1 MENDMTKKDHL
12 TKTYI
17 GDNVIFADVVN
28 YAVYDGVQVIKPE
41 VLEDGNTV
49 ATSYIYKGDD
59 FRLTFERA
67 RDVRKIAR
75 KNSGDN
81 TCYMVFG
88 AENHSQLHY
97 AMPVKAMTYDV
108 LEYIRQIENRK
119 KTFRAISEAKKAG
132 EEPIEESPDNEEFL
146 SSWKADDELV
156 PVITI
161 VINFGEKK
169 WDAPVTLHE
178 MFDRTKRK
186 FQRNRVIREMIPD
199 YKFILIDPHQM
210 SEDDFERM
218 DTNLKTVLKAIAYAR
233 DKNKIELL
241 EKIDTPLD
249 RIEWEI
255 INKYT
260 GMSVDVPEEKE
271 VKKMSEGLKKY
282 LEEREDKVRIE
293 SEAKGR
299 DEGEKKLGA
308 LIDSLINAGR
318 NDEIKKVTSD
328 AEYRQKLYVEFGI
341 E

>member
-1 MENDMTKKDHL
+1 MKNDNDMTKKDHL
-12 TKTYI
+12 TKAYI
-17 GDNVIFADVVN
+17 GNNEIFADVVN
-28 YAVYDGVQVIKPE
+28 YAVYDGVQVITPE

-59 FRLTFERA
+59 FKLTFERT

-75 KNSGDN
+75 KNSGDK

-88 AENHSQLHY
+88 AENQSQLHY
-97 AMPVKAMTYDV
+97 AMPVKAMTYDI
-108 LEYIRQIENRK
+108 LEYICQIENRK
-119 KTFRAISEAKKAG
+119 KTFKAISEAKKAG
-132 EEPIEESPDNEEFL
+132 EEPLEASPDNEEFL

-156 PVITI
+156 PVVTI

-178 MFDRTKRK
+178 MFDKTKRK
-186 FQRNRVIREMIPD
+186 FQRNKVISEMVPD

-249 RIEWEI
+249 RI
-255 INKYT
+255 
-260 GMSVDVPEEKE
+260 
-271 VKKMSEGLKKY
+271 
-282 LEEREDKVRIE
+282 
-293 SEAKGR
+293 
-299 DEGEKKLGA
+299 
-308 LIDSLINAGR
+308 
-318 NDEIKKVTSD
+318 
-328 AEYRQKLYVEFGI
+328 
-341 E
+341 

>member
-1 MENDMTKKDHL
+1 MKNDNDMTKKDHL
-12 TKTYI
+12 TKAYI
-17 GDNVIFADVVN
+17 GNNKIFADVVN
-28 YAVYDGVQVIKPE
+28 YTVYDGVQVITPE

-59 FRLTFERA
+59 FKLTFERT

-75 KNSGDN
+75 KNSGDK

-88 AENHSQLHY
+88 AENQSQLHY

-108 LEYIRQIENRK
+108 LEYICQIENRK

-132 EEPIEESPDNEEFL
+132 EEPLEAPPDNAEFL
-146 SSWKADDELV
+146 SSWKADDELI
-156 PVITI
+156 PVVTI

-186 FQRNRVIREMIPD
+186 FQRNKVIREMIPD

-218 DTNLKTVLKAIAYAR
+218 NTNLKTVLRAIAYAR

-260 GMSVDVPEEKE
+260 GMSVDVPEKKE
-271 VKKMSEGLKKY
+271 VKKMSEGLRQY
-282 LEEREDKVRIE
+282 LEEREAK

-299 DEGEKKLGA
+299 DEGENKFRTLLKA
-308 LIDSLINAGR
+308 LEKAGR
-318 NDEIKKVTSD
+318 KDDAFNAASD
-328 AEYRQKLYVEFGI
+328 AEYLQKLYEEFGI

>member
-1 MENDMTKKDHL
+1 MENNNDMTKKDHL

-59 FRLTFERA
+59 FRLTFERT
-67 RDVRKIAR
+67 RDVRKVTR

-88 AENHSQLHY
+88 AENQSQLHY

-108 LEYIRQIENRK
+108 LGYIRQIENRK

-132 EEPIEESPDNEEFL
+132 EEPLEESPDNEEFL

-178 MFDRTKRK
+178 MFDKTKRK

-218 DTNLKTVLKAIAYAR
+218 NTNLGNVLRVINYAN
-233 DKNKIELL
+233 DKDKLIKFAESGAEFNQL
-241 EKIDTPLD
+241 ETQL
-249 RIEWEI
+249 
-255 INKYT
+255 INKFT
-260 GMSVDVPEEKE
+260 GVDIDIPEENE
-271 VKKMSEGLKKY
+271 VKKMSEGF
-282 LEEREDKVRIE
+282 RQIIDE
-293 SEAKGR
+293 SKAEGR
-299 DEGEKKLGA
+299 DAGEKKLGA
-308 LIDSLINAGR
+308 LIDSLIDAGR

>member
-1 MENDMTKKDHL
+1 MNNDMTKKDHL

-17 GDNVIFADVVN
+17 GNNEIFADVVN

-49 ATSYIYKGDD
+49 ATSYIYKDD
-59 FRLTFERA
+59 GFRLTFERT
-67 RDVRKIAR
+67 RDLRKVTR
-75 KNSGDN
+75 KNPKDK
-81 TCYMVFG
+81 TCYMIFG
-88 AENHSQLHY
+88 AENQSQLHY

-108 LEYIRQIENRK
+108 LEYICQIENRK
-119 KTFRAISEAKKAG
+119 KTFKAISEAKKSG
-132 EEPIEESPDNEEFL
+132 EEPLEAPPDNAEFL
-146 SSWKADDELV
+146 SSWKADDELI
-156 PVITI
+156 PVVTI

-178 MFDRTKRK
+178 MFDKTKRK
-186 FQRNRVIREMIPD
+186 FQRNKVIREMIPD

-218 DTNLKTVLKAIAYAR
+218 NTNLKTVLRAIAYAR

-260 GMSVDVPEEKE
+260 GMSVDVPKEKE

-282 LEEREDKVRIE
+282 LEEREAKG
-293 SEAKGR
+293 EAKG
-299 DEGEKKLGA
+299 ENKLSA
-308 LIDSLINAGR
+308 LINSLIDAGR
-318 NDEIKKVTSD
+318 NDEIQKVTSD
-328 AEYRQKLYVEFGI
+328 AEYRQKLYTEFGI

>member
-1 MENDMTKKDHL
+1 MNNDMTKKDHL

-17 GDNVIFADVVN
+17 GNNEIFADVVN
-28 YAVYDGVQVIKPE
+28 YAVYNGVQVITPE
-41 VLEDGNTV
+41 ILEDGNTV
-49 ATSYIYKGDD
+49 ATSYIYKDD
-59 FRLTFERA
+59 GFRLTFERT
-67 RDVRKIAR
+67 RDLRKVTR
-75 KNSGDN
+75 KNPKDK
-81 TCYMVFG
+81 TCYMIFG
-88 AENHSQLHY
+88 AENQSQLHY

-108 LEYIRQIENRK
+108 LEYICQIENRK

-132 EEPIEESPDNEEFL
+132 EEPIETPPDNTEFL

-156 PVITI
+156 PVVTI

-178 MFDRTKRK
+178 MFDKTKRK
-186 FQRNRVIREMIPD
+186 FQRNKVIREMIPD

-218 DTNLKTVLKAIAYAR
+218 NTNLKTVLRAIAYAR

-260 GMSVDVPEEKE
+260 GMSVDVPEKKE
-271 VKKMSEGLKKY
+271 VKKMSEGLRQY
-282 LEEREDKVRIE
+282 LEERE
-293 SEAKGR
+293 AKGR
-299 DEGEKKLGA
+299 DAGEKKISTLFQA
-308 LIDSLINAGR
+308 LEKAGR
-318 NDEIKKVTSD
+318 KDDAFKAASD
-328 AEYRQKLYVEFGI
+328 SEYRQKLYEEFGI

>member
-1 MENDMTKKDHL
+1 MKNDNDMTKKDHL
-12 TKTYI
+12 TKAYI
-17 GDNVIFADVVN
+17 GNNKIFADVVN
-28 YAVYDGVQVIKPE
+28 YAVYDGVQVITPE

-59 FRLTFERA
+59 FKLTFERT

-75 KNSGDN
+75 KNSGDK

-88 AENHSQLHY
+88 AENQSQLHY
-97 AMPVKAMTYDV
+97 AMPVKAMTYDI
-108 LEYIRQIENRK
+108 LEYICQIENRK
-119 KTFRAISEAKKAG
+119 KTFKAISEAKKAG
-132 EEPIEESPDNEEFL
+132 EEPLEASPDNEEFL

-156 PVITI
+156 PVVTI

-178 MFDRTKRK
+178 MFDKTKRK
-186 FQRNRVIREMIPD
+186 FQRNKVISEMVPD

-249 RIEWEI
+249 RI
-255 INKYT
+255 
-260 GMSVDVPEEKE
+260 
-271 VKKMSEGLKKY
+271 
-282 LEEREDKVRIE
+282 
-293 SEAKGR
+293 
-299 DEGEKKLGA
+299 
-308 LIDSLINAGR
+308 
-318 NDEIKKVTSD
+318 
-328 AEYRQKLYVEFGI
+328 
-341 E
+341 

>member
-49 ATSYIYKGDD
+49 ATSYIYKDDD
-59 FRLTFERA
+59 FRLTFERT
-67 RDVRKIAR
+67 RDVRKVTR

-81 TCYMVFG
+81 TCYMIFG
-88 AENHSQLHY
+88 AENQSQLHY

-132 EEPIEESPDNEEFL
+132 DEPLEESPDNEEFL

-156 PVITI
+156 PVVTI

-218 DTNLKTVLKAIAYAR
+218 NTNLKTVLRAIAYAR

-260 GMSVDVPEEKE
+260 GMSVDVPEKKE
-271 VKKMSEGLKKY
+271 VKKMSEGLRQY
-282 LEEREDKVRIE
+282 LEEREAK

-299 DEGEKKLGA
+299 DEGENKFRTLLKA
-308 LIDSLINAGR
+308 LEKAGR
-318 NDEIKKVTSD
+318 KDDAFNAASD
-328 AEYRQKLYVEFGI
+328 AEYLQKLYEEFGI

>member
-1 MENDMTKKDHL
+1 M
-12 TKTYI
+12 I
-17 GDNVIFADVVN
+17 
-28 YAVYDGVQVIKPE
+28 
-41 VLEDGNTV
+41 
-49 ATSYIYKGDD
+49 
-59 FRLTFERA
+59 
-67 RDVRKIAR
+67 
-75 KNSGDN
+75 
-81 TCYMVFG
+81 FG
-88 AENHSQLHY
+88 AENQSQLHY

-108 LEYIRQIENRK
+108 LEYICQIENRK
-119 KTFRAISEAKKAG
+119 KTFKAISEAKKAG
-132 EEPIEESPDNEEFL
+132 EEPLEASPDNEEFL

-156 PVITI
+156 PVVTI

-178 MFDRTKRK
+178 MFDKTKRK
-186 FQRNRVIREMIPD
+186 FQRNRIIREMIPD

-218 DTNLKTVLKAIAYAR
+218 NTNLKTVLRAIAYAR

-260 GMSVDVPEEKE
+260 GMSVDVPGDKE

-299 DEGEKKLGA
+299 DEGEKKLST
-308 LIDSLINAGR
+308 LFQTLENAGR
-318 NDEIKKVTSD
+318 KDDAFKAASD
-328 AEYRQKLYVEFGI
+328 SEYRQKLYEEFGI

>member
-1 MENDMTKKDHL
+1 MKNDNDMTKKDHL

-17 GDNVIFADVVN
+17 GNNEIFADVVN
-28 YAVYDGVQVIKPE
+28 YAVYDGVQVITPE

-49 ATSYIYKGDD
+49 ATSYIYKGDG
-59 FRLTFERA
+59 FRLTFERT
-67 RDVRKIAR
+67 RDLRKVTR
-75 KNSGDN
+75 KNPKDN

-88 AENHSQLHY
+88 AENQSQLHY

-108 LEYIRQIENRK
+108 LEYICQIENRK

-132 EEPIEESPDNEEFL
+132 EEPLEESPDNEEFL

-156 PVITI
+156 PVVTI
-161 VINFGEKK
+161 VINFGDKK

-178 MFDRTKRK
+178 MFDKNKRK

-218 DTNLKTVLKAIAYAR
+218 NTNLKTVLRAIAYAR

-282 LEEREDKVRIE
+282 LEEREDKGRNEGI
-293 SEAKGR
+293 AKGENKFR
-299 DEGEKKLGA
+299 TLLKELE
-308 LIDSLINAGR
+308 NTGR
-318 NDEIKKVTSD
+318 KDDAFKAASD
-328 AEYRQKLYVEFGI
+328 AEYLQKLYAEFGI

>member
-1 MENDMTKKDHL
+1 MKKNNDMTKKDHL

-59 FRLTFERA
+59 FRLTFERT
-67 RDVRKIAR
+67 RDVRKVTR

-88 AENHSQLHY
+88 AENQSQLHY

-108 LEYIRQIENRK
+108 LEYICQIENRK

-178 MFDRTKRK
+178 MFDKTKRK

-218 DTNLKTVLKAIAYAR
+218 NTNLGNVLRVINYAN
-233 DKNKIELL
+233 DKDKLIKFAESGAEFNQL
-241 EKIDTPLD
+241 ETQL
-249 RIEWEI
+249 
-255 INKYT
+255 INKFT
-260 GMSVDVPEEKE
+260 GVDIDIPEENE
-271 VKKMSEGLKKY
+271 VKKMSEGF
-282 LEEREDKVRIE
+282 RQIIDE
-293 SEAKGR
+293 SKAEGR
-299 DEGEKKLGA
+299 DAGEKKLGA
-308 LIDSLINAGR
+308 LIDSLIDAGR